1 MDLTVLGSGTGV
13 PTAERGPAGY
23 LLQIGGS
30 LVQLDSGAGAS
41 RALVRLGFDYRLLA
55 SLLYTHL
62 HADHVGDLVPLLMAQ
77 RITPGFSRR
86 QPLRIYAPRGFRRF
100 LATLAQAYG
109 PWVETPEYELTIQ
122 ELWEDRLA
130 ITAGDTPWS
139 LRCLPMN
146 HPTCIG
152 YRIEAEGASLVYS
165 GDTDVCENIVK
176 LARRAD
182 VLILECSFHDDEKVE
197 GHLTPAEAGAIA
209 NRAECRTL
217 LLTHFYPGTDGQACV
232 EQCRKLC
239 DAEVLAAYDGLRLRL
254 GP

>member
-1 MDLTVLGSGTGV
+1 MRSRRDLLG
-13 PTAERGPAGY
+13 RRR
-23 LLQIGGS
+23 LQI
-30 LVQLDSGAGAS
+30 LD
-41 RALVRLGFDYRLLA
+41 RLGGNRGWLRELSAYYR
-55 SLLYTHL
+55 
-62 HADHVGDLVPLLMAQ
+62 G
-77 RITPGFSRR
+77 
-86 QPLRIYAPRGFRRF
+86 
-100 LATLAQAYG
+100 
-109 PWVETPEYELTIQ
+109 LTIQ

-176 LARRAD
+176 LARHAD

-217 LLTHFYPGTDGQACV
+217 LLTHFYPGTDAQACV

-239 DAEVLAAYDGLRLRL
+239 EAEVLAAYDGLRLRL
-254 GP
+254 GA